1 MLPLTY
7 CRKTVV
13 KGGMVSHVGYHD
25 TISVKS
31 ISNVISNSHTS
42 RLNLTLEFRIPSFH
56 PHFLQHHFKIH
67 VSTQHLYYAIHF
79 HSSS

>member
-25 TISVKS
+25 TISVKLKMALS
-31 ISNVISNSHTS
+31 STSLSKAGSFIS
-42 RLNLTLEFRIPSFH
+42 LPE
-56 PHFLQHHFKIH
+56 
-67 VSTQHLYYAIHF
+67 VSST
-79 HSSS
+79 

>member
-25 TISVKS
+25 TISVKVR
-31 ISNVISNSHTS
+31 INFFIPTTVLNLVLVLMRVHTKAVQVHTS
-42 RLNLTLEFRIPSFH
+42 R
-56 PHFLQHHFKIH
+56 
-67 VSTQHLYYAIHF
+67 
-79 HSSS
+79 

>member
-25 TISVKS
+25 TISVKVIYL
-31 ISNVISNSHTS
+31 ISPFQDH
-42 RLNLTLEFRIPSFH
+42 
-56 PHFLQHHFKIH
+56 KY
-67 VSTQHLYYAIHF
+67 LYKSMYVCTD
-79 HSSS
+79 

>member
-25 TISVKS
+25 TISVKEANCTFLGS
-31 ISNVISNSHTS
+31 TKKNLISLKYVCT
-42 RLNLTLEFRIPSFH
+42 
-56 PHFLQHHFKIH
+56 
-67 VSTQHLYYAIHF
+67 
-79 HSSS
+79 

>member
-25 TISVKS
+25 TISVRPFYR
-31 ISNVISNSHTS
+31 VLFQHY
-42 RLNLTLEFRIPSFH
+42 LEESQPVPIEGH
-56 PHFLQHHFKIH
+56 PCK
-67 VSTQHLYYAIHF
+67 
-79 HSSS
+79 

>member
-25 TISVKS
+25 TISVKYC
-31 ISNVISNSHTS
+31 VIVLKLAELRDKKEADQRKQGNM
-42 RLNLTLEFRIPSFH
+42 
-56 PHFLQHHFKIH
+56 
-67 VSTQHLYYAIHF
+67 
-79 HSSS
+79 

>member
-25 TISVKS
+25 TISVKFAIMRNFFGVLFFGP
-31 ISNVISNSHTS
+31 ISWWRTGLISGGVLKCLCYT
-42 RLNLTLEFRIPSFH
+42 
-56 PHFLQHHFKIH
+56 
-67 VSTQHLYYAIHF
+67 
-79 HSSS
+79 

>member
-25 TISVKS
+25 TISVNNNITRKLSRVHSKS
-31 ISNVISNSHTS
+31 YACSFFNV
-42 RLNLTLEFRIPSFH
+42 
-56 PHFLQHHFKIH
+56 
-67 VSTQHLYYAIHF
+67 
-79 HSSS
+79 

>member
-25 TISVKS
+25 TISVKDFCLYS
-31 ISNVISNSHTS
+31 SPGAGRSS
-42 RLNLTLEFRIPSFH
+42 LTLTLLRTEI
-56 PHFLQHHFKIH
+56 IH
-67 VSTQHLYYAIHF
+67 KVLSRT
-79 HSSS
+79 